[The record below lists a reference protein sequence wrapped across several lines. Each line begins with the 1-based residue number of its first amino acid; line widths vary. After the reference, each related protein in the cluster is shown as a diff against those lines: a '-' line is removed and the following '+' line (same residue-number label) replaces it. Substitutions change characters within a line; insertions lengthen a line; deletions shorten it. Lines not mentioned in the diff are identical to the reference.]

1 MPLQVEPEKN
11 MGKDER
17 RFQSLPLGGRCSV
30 SKKSAFYEAVRDMHR
45 PCRGRCPHRP
55 EKGCEFAVNFRKNSL
70 FCRDDVGIVPY
81 KQARR
86 FSVKTG
92 KNISRQS
99 HTQSLTGTACFCLC
113 RSRYRSTCQ
122 LLRSRSHATNGPTMW
137 NSDRTPLPSTS
148 ICAICSTA
156 APVRM

>member
-30 SKKSAFYEAVRDMHR
+30 SKKSAFYEAVRNKHR

-55 EKGCEFAVNFRKNSL
+55 EKGREFAVNFREIGL

-81 KQARR
+81 KRIKRSSA
-86 FSVKTG
+86 KTG
-92 KNISRQS
+92 KHVFRQS
-99 HTQSLTGTACFCLC
+99 QPSPEGKAEGTF
-113 RSRYRSTCQ
+113 
-122 LLRSRSHATNGPTMW
+122 P
-137 NSDRTPLPSTS
+137 PLSPHFSP
-148 ICAICSTA
+148 IRLENPFLI
-156 APVRM
+156 